1 VGNIRLEDIARV
13 VGVSKNTVSKAL
25 RNADG
30 VSDEVRS
37 KIIDT
42 ATEMGYKRVIS
53 KEINNV
59 TVLCREDFFR
69 EPTFW
74 PNILYGIEKAA
85 RSRNIK
91 LSTTAIDIKTEEE
104 QIIPYTVDGKIIDGV
119 IIVGTLNNGFIK
131 KIKATDIPLVV
142 VDHYSEE
149 IQCDYVNTANKRGI
163 YQALKYLYK
172 NGHKKIG
179 FIGNNE
185 WAYSFRSRYEAFI
198 YYMKLLDLELDNDY
212 IWLDIKLKEVD
223 FVDNMMYFKEKIKY
237 NDDFPTAWI
246 CSNDK
251 IAFAFIKGL
260 RDIGINVPREVSV
273 IGFDNI
279 EIAGIFHPALT
290 TVNVH
295 KRAMGEK
302 ALDQLL
308 FRISNKN
315 EPYEFIE
322 IDTNLVV
329 RDSTKKHQ

>member
-1 VGNIRLEDIARV
+1 
-13 VGVSKNTVSKAL
+13 
-25 RNADG
+25 
-30 VSDEVRS
+30 
-37 KIIDT
+37 
-42 ATEMGYKRVIS
+42 M
-53 KEINNV
+53 
-59 TVLCREDFFR
+59 
-69 EPTFW
+69 
-74 PNILYGIEKAA
+74 
-85 RSRNIK
+85 K
-91 LSTTAIDIKTEEE
+91 LS
-104 QIIPYTVDGKIIDGV
+104 
-119 IIVGTLNNGFIK
+119 
-131 KIKATDIPLVV
+131 
-142 VDHYSEE
+142 
-149 IQCDYVNTANKRGI
+149 
-163 YQALKYLYK
+163 
-172 NGHKKIG
+172 
-179 FIGNNE
+179 
-185 WAYSFRSRYEAFI
+185 
-198 YYMKLLDLELDNDY
+198 DLELDNDY

-223 FVDNMMYFKEKIKY
+223 FANNMMYFKEKIKY
-237 NDDFPTAWI
+237 NDDFPTAWV

-329 RDSTKKHQ
+329 RDSTEKR